1 MHKIINLPFELLMRC
16 KRDKLSLEML
26 ACALLIKSKHQN
38 SVLYLQVTN
47 VMDCLGVSYKKAKK
61 VIDRMKESEL
71 FVYNKNKNC
80 VFAKSFKSKVMMIY
94 GRKKYKKFRAY
105 ADGCRKVAV
114 EKDDTL
120 RTMKQKF
127 REYLLIRA
135 LHANEHD
142 HFNVGS
148 QTSVMKK
155 VVNRALTY
163 RKLGAIIGLG
173 KSSGGRFINRLI
185 DEKRVSKS
193 EIVAECAIEDLN
205 EITEAEWFKEHPGQ
219 KFSAWHNP
227 NGGWSGWLVYG
238 FVYTLESQHD
248 LKAMKHV
255 IWNHAGR
262 FTNPT
267 DEGCGTPD
275 GDKYWSKHS

>member
-1 MHKIINLPFELLMRC
+1 MRC
-16 KRDKLSLEML
+16 KRDDVSFEML
-26 ACALLIKSKHQN
+26 VCALLIKNKYQN
-38 SVLYLQVTN
+38 SVLFLNVTN
-47 VMDCLGVSYKKAKK
+47 VMGCLGVSYKKAKK
-61 VIDRMKESEL
+61 VIDRMKESDL
-71 FVYNKNKNC
+71 FVYNEKKNC
-80 VFAKSFKSKVMMIY
+80 VFASSFKSNTLMIY
-94 GRKKYKKFRAY
+94 GRKKYKKYRAY
-105 ADGCRKVAV
+105 ADGCRKVEV
-114 EKDDTL
+114 EDNDTL
-120 RTMKQKF
+120 RTMKRKF

-142 HFNVGS
+142 HFNVGVYPIVTK
-148 QTSVMKK
+148 Q
-155 VVNRALTY
+155 NIERANSY
-163 RKLGAIIGLG
+163 RKIGAIIGLG
-173 KSSGGRFINRLI
+173 KSSGGRYVNKLI
-185 DEKRVSKS
+185 GEKRVSKS
-193 EIVAECAIEDLN
+193 EIVAECVIAELN
-205 EITEAEWFKEHPGQ
+205 EETEAEWYKNHPGR
-219 KFSAWHNP
+219 KFQAWHNP